1 VETAPSEWLLTTL
14 LRGQLGT
21 REAMQ
26 AGAPQGA
33 DFVLIDQAVVPA
45 GLKREECGLPL
56 SWRTG
61 PAGFDFSD
69 LYYGEQ
75 QAVGGLTAR
84 RPPAPAHLS
93 LRRSGTASTIAWV
106 RRGRPDIDGGLAAD
120 LPPGAE
126 GETFALT
133 LAAADGSVRRRLIVT
148 GQSFIYAD
156 AAFAA
161 DFGGRPAVVDVAV
174 AQVAADGTAGPAA
187 ARRFS
192 F

>member
-1 VETAPSEWLLTTL
+1 MASSRPS
-14 LRGQLGT
+14 
-21 REAMQ
+21 
-26 AGAPQGA
+26 AGSP
-33 DFVLIDQAVVPA
+33 
-45 GLKREECGLPL
+45 
-56 SWRTG
+56 
-61 PAGFDFSD
+61 
-69 LYYGEQ
+69 
-75 QAVGGLTAR
+75 
-84 RPPAPAHLS
+84 
-93 LRRSGTASTIAWV
+93 RSGTASTIAWV

-148 GQSFIYAD
+148 GQSFIYGD